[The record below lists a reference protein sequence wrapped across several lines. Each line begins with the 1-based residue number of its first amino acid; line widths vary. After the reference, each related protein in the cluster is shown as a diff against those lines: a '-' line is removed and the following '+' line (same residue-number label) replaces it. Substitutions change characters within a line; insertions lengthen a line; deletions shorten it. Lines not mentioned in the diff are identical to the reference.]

1 MLLIL
6 NASIDIFFLQGYE
19 TFPYLSSE
27 TTQRKLGHPIFS
39 DSLVGIILPKWLE
52 C

>member
-6 NASIDIFFLQGYE
+6 IACINIFFLQGYE

-27 TTQRKLGHPIFS
+27 TTQRKLGHPISS
-39 DSLVGIILPKWLE
+39 DSVVGIILPKWVE